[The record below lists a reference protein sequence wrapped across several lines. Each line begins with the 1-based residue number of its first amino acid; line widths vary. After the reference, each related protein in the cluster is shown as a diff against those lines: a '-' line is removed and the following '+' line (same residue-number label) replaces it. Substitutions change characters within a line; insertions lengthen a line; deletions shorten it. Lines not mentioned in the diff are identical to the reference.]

1 MNRTCSHSADNT
13 RALNNNNPVE
23 RSSNAQHNTTEQ
35 VRHTTAEQQEEEQ
48 SGIVDSVV
56 SDGARRYRGGLG
68 LNKAV
73 QMSEAQQLTSWWS
86 RAHRVRL
93 CCNQYSA
100 AVEVFDD
107 SEADAA
113 AEMIKVTQ
121 SEVML

>member
-23 RSSNAQHNTTEQ
+23 RSSTTEQ
-35 VRHTTAEQQEEEQ
+35 VRHTTAEQQQEEEQQ

-73 QMSEAQQLTSWWS
+73 QLSEAQQLTS
-86 RAHRVRL
+86 
-93 CCNQYSA
+93 
-100 AVEVFDD
+100 
-107 SEADAA
+107 
-113 AEMIKVTQ
+113 
-121 SEVML
+121 